1 MSRVAYRATK
11 SLLIRMHVVLRE
23 TCVGEYLGKIV
34 TLGAHREWASHAGIR
49 IRKQIRDDSPRHRR
63 LGELVVALE
72 NMRIDRTMRT
82 VGSGAAKLAI
92 VIAIVAVSAQ
102 QLCSYGSCRCK
113 TLFIEHV
120 Y

>member
-23 TCVGEYLGKIV
+23 TCIGEYLREV
-34 TLGAHREWASHAGIR
+34 VALRAHREWASNAGIR
-49 IRKQIRDDSPRHRR
+49 IRKQISDDSPRHYR
-63 LGELVVALE
+63 LRELVVALE
-72 NMRIDRTMRT
+72 NVRIDRTMRT

-92 VIAIVAVSAQ
+92 VIAIVAVRAQ

-113 TLFIEHV
+113 TFFIEHV